1 MHVLLEEAI
10 NGDVIDLFVVLAGV
24 WRHPALPM
32 RAYRDLRNR

>member
-24 WRHPALPM
+24 WRHPALPR
-32 RAYRDLRNR
+32 RAHRDLRNP